1 MLPAALGTRDPCSG
15 LHTQQAHS
23 MFTGSRCAIPLPRSG
38 LLHFLQE
45 SKLLGSRELIQNP
58 KAFEVEFPHGWE
70 EAQPGLI
77 WPKGIKTKDWGESLA
92 RGPDVH
98 FKPVSISTQK
108 LDGCL

>member
-1 MLPAALGTRDPCSG
+1 
-15 LHTQQAHS
+15 

-70 EAQPGLI
+70 EA
-77 WPKGIKTKDWGESLA
+77 
-92 RGPDVH
+92 
-98 FKPVSISTQK
+98 
-108 LDGCL
+108 